1 SDSTPNVPAPGQ
13 PHAGPKPEFDPSASH
28 QQRPRLRPIRGFP
41 AQVGGQTM
49 LGLAD
54 ARQISDKMVVLPMA
68 AQHLLPLMNGER
80 SVGDIVN
87 QIGKGLTAPILQ
99 GLIAQLDDAGLL
111 FGPRFDAMLSAMH
124 ADF

>member
-1 SDSTPNVPAPGQ
+1 
-13 PHAGPKPEFDPSASH
+13 
-28 QQRPRLRPIRGFP
+28 
-41 AQVGGQTM
+41 M

-99 GLIAQLDDAGLL
+99 GLIAQLQIEPLRMSQTAERVPAQPTEAVPEEMRLPANAGP
-111 FGPRFDAMLSAMH
+111 GIG
-124 ADF
+124 